1 LTLELKNNLNK
12 KWDLIITPQRGLF
25 ELHLSEIWK
34 YRDLLYLFIK
44 RDFTTFYKQ
53 TILGP
58 LWFIIQPFISTII
71 FSFIFNRVAKIPTE
85 EIPPY
90 LFYLSGIIAWNYFSE
105 CLTTTSNTFTSNV
118 NIFGKVY
125 FPRIIMPLSKVISGL
140 IKFFIQFV
148 LFLGLYIYYV
158 LLGNQSMAPSF
169 YLIIVPILI
178 FQMALLGQ
186 GLGMIISSLTTKY
199 RDLSYILNFGI
210 QLLMY
215 ASPIV
220 YPLSIV
226 PEKYRLIIISNPM
239 TPIIEIFRNAL
250 LGTGQIN
257 MIMYIY
263 SIVMTLV
270 LFIIGLIIFNKVEK
284 SFIDT
289 V

>member
-1 LTLELKNNLNK
+1 
-12 KWDLIITPQRGLF
+12 
-25 ELHLSEIWK
+25 
-34 YRDLLYLFIK
+34 
-44 RDFTTFYKQ
+44 
-53 TILGP
+53 
-58 LWFIIQPFISTII
+58 
-71 FSFIFNRVAKIPTE
+71 
-85 EIPPY
+85 
-90 LFYLSGIIAWNYFSE
+90 
-105 CLTTTSNTFTSNV
+105 
-118 NIFGKVY
+118 
-125 FPRIIMPLSKVISGL
+125 
-140 IKFFIQFV
+140 
-148 LFLGLYIYYV
+148 
-158 LLGNQSMAPSF
+158 
-169 YLIIVPILI
+169 
-178 FQMALLGQ
+178 MALLGQ
-186 GLGMIISSLTTKY
+186 GLGMIISSLTTKC

-215 ASPIV
+215 ASPII

-263 SIVMTLV
+263 SIVMTLF

>member
-1 LTLELKNNLNK
+1 
-12 KWDLIITPQRGLF
+12 
-25 ELHLSEIWK
+25 
-34 YRDLLYLFIK
+34 
-44 RDFTTFYKQ
+44 
-53 TILGP
+53 
-58 LWFIIQPFISTII
+58 
-71 FSFIFNRVAKIPTE
+71 
-85 EIPPY
+85 
-90 LFYLSGIIAWNYFSE
+90 
-105 CLTTTSNTFTSNV
+105 
-118 NIFGKVY
+118 
-125 FPRIIMPLSKVISGL
+125 M
-140 IKFFIQFV
+140 

-158 LLGNQSMAPSF
+158 WLGNQSMDPSF
-169 YLIIVPILI
+169 YLIIVPLLI

-226 PEKYRLIIISNPM
+226 PEKYRLIIINNPM

-263 SIVMTLV
+263 SIVMTLF

>member
-1 LTLELKNNLNK
+1 MKNNLNK

>member
-1 LTLELKNNLNK
+1 M
-12 KWDLIITPQRGLF
+12 
-25 ELHLSEIWK
+25 
-34 YRDLLYLFIK
+34 LYLFIK

-140 IKFFIQFV
+140 IKFFIQFM

-158 LLGNQSMAPSF
+158 SLGNQSMDPSF
-169 YLIIVPILI
+169 YLIIVPLLI

-199 RDLSYILNFGI
+199 KDLSYILNFGI

-215 ASPIV
+215 ASPII